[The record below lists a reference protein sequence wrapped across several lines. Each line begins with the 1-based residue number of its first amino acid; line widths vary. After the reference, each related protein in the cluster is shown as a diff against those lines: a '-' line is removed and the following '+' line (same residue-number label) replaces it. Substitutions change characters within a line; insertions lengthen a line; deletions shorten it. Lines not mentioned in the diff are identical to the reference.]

1 MRSLEVAG
9 ILMIPL
15 LICGM
20 FGNLQLMI
28 VTWRHK
34 QLQHRN
40 GILVAIIA
48 CMDFISELHEMKDA
62 IEINSGLSLMR
73 RETCFPTIFLYSYS
87 FNMACVAI
95 LSLAID
101 RLLAV
106 LSPVRYRTMQSK
118 RYIYSTIIIGFIY
131 STPFVVLGFF
141 LADDELVEPCN
152 LPLAYTEPLMKA
164 WNYPYVTIAF
174 LIIILNIVS
183 YFVMQSAVRK
193 QDMSK
198 ASVSSFTC
206 LLVIINY
213 GSNYY
218 VLFWRNRDYRSIFLN
233 QLNLHNKKNVVG
245 ATQITDIRTKTYKSE
260 KVANPHMY
268 K

>member
-28 VTWRHK
+28 VTWRYK

-48 CMDFISELHEMKDA
+48 CMDFVSFYHLRINNISELHEMKDA
-62 IEINSGLSLMR
+62 IEINTGLSLMR

-106 LSPVRYRTMQSK
+106 LSPVR
-118 RYIYSTIIIGFIY
+118 
-131 STPFVVLGFF
+131 
-141 LADDELVEPCN
+141 
-152 LPLAYTEPLMKA
+152 
-164 WNYPYVTIAF
+164 
-174 LIIILNIVS
+174 
-183 YFVMQSAVRK
+183 
-193 QDMSK
+193 
-198 ASVSSFTC
+198 
-206 LLVIINY
+206 
-213 GSNYY
+213 
-218 VLFWRNRDYRSIFLN
+218 
-233 QLNLHNKKNVVG
+233 
-245 ATQITDIRTKTYKSE
+245 
-260 KVANPHMY
+260 
-268 K
+268 